1 MKTKVNF
8 TEAYFYL
15 ISYTSLTYIFI
26 VLNINGYHQ
35 DSLSI
40 SLFQTLV
47 SFITLGF
54 SADFRSLYFTD
65 KIYANLLIRFRA
77 IVIFMLLIGIIF
89 YFFKAPDSTTK
100 SLILWLSLKRII
112 DWIDEVIIIS
122 SNVFLLDSLFKY
134 KYLISQVFFIAL
146 LPLIYLKTS
155 AYIHY
160 YFLAWIA
167 ANFLLLKKYYVNFHF
182 DNLRN
187 QLLGFTFTN
196 QKYFFALQLISTL
209 FINLSNIAF
218 RSIIAISFVPQ
229 KSSMIISSFAF
240 GGMFFSV
247 TNNSILPYL
256 VQENKEFAY
265 ISPYLKKYLSLILV
279 TLLFVAFLLWFFNDI
294 LISLNI
300 SYEVALLSFLSSGIL
315 FFSSFLRY
323 SIIQLYKNLT
333 LSEDF
338 FSQTSFMCILIFFS
352 IHGPEYLIYS
362 TIYLALICLLVFS
375 LKYNALSKGKW
386 TTLIY
391 LIIEIFLLFLTAY
404 LAIKAIG

>member
-1 MKTKVNF
+1 M
-8 TEAYFYL
+8 
-15 ISYTSLTYIFI
+15 
-26 VLNINGYHQ
+26 
-35 DSLSI
+35 
-40 SLFQTLV
+40 
-47 SFITLGF
+47 
-54 SADFRSLYFTD
+54 
-65 KIYANLLIRFRA
+65 
-77 IVIFMLLIGIIF
+77 
-89 YFFKAPDSTTK
+89 
-100 SLILWLSLKRII
+100 
-112 DWIDEVIIIS
+112 
-122 SNVFLLDSLFKY
+122 
-134 KYLISQVFFIAL
+134 
-146 LPLIYLKTS
+146 
-155 AYIHY
+155 
-160 YFLAWIA
+160 
-167 ANFLLLKKYYVNFHF
+167 
-182 DNLRN
+182 
-187 QLLGFTFTN
+187 
-196 QKYFFALQLISTL
+196 
-209 FINLSNIAF
+209 
-218 RSIIAISFVPQ
+218 PQ